1 MWISAENVGS
11 EPRPFRSTSDD
22 VNEWATTT
30 TPCDIL
36 WEIWVL
42 YKKKRFCRNFKN
54 PKKFWKSE
62 KKWNSRLQ
70 NFEKIDLII
79 LPNRTNRS
87 NRKKSLNRLDR
98 FIGQRINSHSAMTPF
113 LGGELWYV
121 VFGMRCVICRIGMPI
136 KPVTQLIHTWMSYS
150 HTKVL
155 FAYEYLCLI
164 GTSFTCECLMSY
176 WHANMWWLRLLGSLK
191 L

>member
-11 EPRPFRSTSDD
+11 EPRPFCSTSDD

-62 KKWNSRLQ
+62 KKWKSRFQ

-113 LGGELWYV
+113 LGGLEAGRK
-121 VFGMRCVICRIGMPI
+121 FSFEIKKHENPIIGWNFC
-136 KPVTQLIHTWMSYS
+136 QLLAVS
-150 HTKVL
+150 
-155 FAYEYLCLI
+155 AEYL
-164 GTSFTCECLMSY
+164 
-176 WHANMWWLRLLGSLK
+176 LLSVISK
-191 L
+191 LV